1 MLLWTELCP
10 SEFIGWSPKPSVQCL
25 EVGLWEMI
33 RLWELDHKEGWAP
46 KKWNFQTVV
55 LEETLESPLDCK
67 EIQQVSP
74 KGLMLKLKLQYFGHL
89 IRRPN
94 SLEKTLMLAKT
105 EGRRRRRRQ
114 RMRWLDGI
122 TDSVDMSLSKLWEI
136 VKDRGAWRAAVH
148 GVAKSWTWLSD
159 WMTMGYES
167 GTLTS
172 GIIALLRRDGFLS
185 LSSLPEEIRKRAFT
199 SIPAMLTLW
208 SRSLKNCENKSLC
221 LSLWCL
227 AVAAKPTNAH
237 MVLVSSSPTLLGHER

>member
-1 MLLWTELCP
+1 LLDLLA
-10 SEFIGWSPKPSVQCL
+10 VQGTL
-25 EVGLWEMI
+25 KSLLQHHSLKVSILWEMI

-46 KKWNFQTVV
+46 KNWNFQTVV

-172 GIIALLRRDGFLS
+172 GIIALLQWVLLFQIS
-185 LSSLPEEIRKRAFT
+185 
-199 SIPAMLTLW
+199 
-208 SRSLKNCENKSLC
+208 ENSKC
-221 LSLWCL
+221 LG
-227 AVAAKPTNAH
+227 N
-237 MVLVSSSPTLLGHER
+237 